1 MSIAEFA
8 YSELDFR
15 YVLMLEIS
23 CFASSEEVIH
33 RLKSVGIRL
42 NLGLVLT
49 VFVGTGCNFET
60 LEILYCQRVSTWA

>member
-1 MSIAEFA
+1 MSMAEFA

-15 YVLMLEIS
+15 YVLLLEIS
-23 CFASSEEVIH
+23 SSEEVIR